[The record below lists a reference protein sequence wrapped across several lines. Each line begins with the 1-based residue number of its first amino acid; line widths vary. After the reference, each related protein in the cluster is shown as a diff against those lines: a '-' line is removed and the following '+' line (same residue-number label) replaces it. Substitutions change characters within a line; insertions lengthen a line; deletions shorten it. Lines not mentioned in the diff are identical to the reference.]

1 MRKRNFTR
9 LRNLLKATQLKD
21 EVEFGIKD
29 CLILKSTFLVYKRR
43 SEIPDKEV
51 GRTLN
56 NLQDFQ
62 IPGSWRV
69 KTE

>member
-9 LRNLLKATQLKD
+9 LRTLLKATQLKD